1 MSRTAAVPTPY
12 PQRPGCGR
20 AFKYG
25 TIYGMHKTTVYLP
38 PALKAALTG
47 MSATTGRSEA
57 DLIRE
62 AIANLTGGDRPLT
75 MRLPLF
81 ESDEPISERVDE
93 LLAKGFG
100 LD

>member
-1 MSRTAAVPTPY
+1 MY
-12 PQRPGCGR
+12 
-20 AFKYG
+20 
-25 TIYGMHKTTVYLP
+25 KTTVYLP
-38 PALKAALTG
+38 PELKAALTN

-62 AIANLTGGDRPLT
+62 AIAGLTAGTRPVTL
-75 MRLPLF
+75 RLPLF
-81 ESDEPISERVDE
+81 ESDDPISARVDE